1 MRERGVTKTAKMA
14 TSKRVKMREQ
24 GKIGK
29 NEMWAVWQRKQ
40 GVIL

>member
-1 MRERGVTKTAKMA
+1 
-14 TSKRVKMREQ
+14 VKMREQ

-40 GVIL
+40 GVILWGE